1 MQIKSINVGVRKKF
15 NTGNFE
21 SVDVEVNLSA
31 EIGAD
36 EDEAAIAQYLIGVCK
51 AQVKEAAP
59 PSHKK
64 MFSDKCE
71 KKAA

>member
-1 MQIKSINVGVRKKF
+1 MQIKSITVGVRKKF
-15 NTGNFE
+15 NLGNFE

-31 EIGAD
+31 DIQPE
-36 EDEAAIAQYLIGVCK
+36 EDEAAIAQYLIGICK
-51 AQVKEAAP
+51 TQIKEAAP

-64 MFSDKCE
+64 AFGD